1 MNQFDPLYDPGRIVY
16 GSGIRRYI
24 KTLTFAASGTL
35 DLVFRR
41 QQGANASNYQTYNS
55 IEVDQEFNYMTI
67 ENLSSSR
74 GAYCLETDLDDSITV
89 DLTGN
94 DTVKTIEPAGTSGS
108 VIEENNILPAIRRLR
123 VYLAGAGTV
132 NVACYLK

>member
-1 MNQFDPLYDPGRIVY
+1 MGIFDGIFSSRRTLY
-16 GSGIRRYI
+16 GSNIRRYI
-24 KTLTFAASGTL
+24 KTLTFSASGTK
-35 DLVFRR
+35 DLVFDR
-41 QQGANASNYQTYNS
+41 QVGANASNYQTYNG
-55 IEVDQEFNYMTI
+55 INVDQEFNYITI
-67 ENLSSSR
+67 ENLSTSS

-123 VYLAGAGTV
+123 VYLGGSGTV